1 MREKKSDRTVTP
13 HERPREPVDAKGR
26 FPLSGSRGRSPHQR
40 LLFHNSI
47 RVTHHASRITPTFFL
62 LAICCTVSAAEL
74 DPSKLPAAVPVAVDF
89 EKDVKPIFEKTCFRC
104 HGPERPKSGFRL
116 DNRESALKGGDDGVD
131 IVPGNSAKS
140 PLVYYVARVVEDM
153 EMPPPGKGE
162 PLTKEQVGLLR
173 AWIDQGAQWGA
184 TNPPR
189 KFEFSASPTLRFV
202 TVDGDKHKFREVE
215 GIKEGFGGGVE
226 SFAIEEKVGPD
237 KSLSAEGH
245 ALFPENDVRI
255 KMELRKT
262 DLGFV
267 RGGFEEWRRYY
278 DDTGGYYRPFS
289 PPAFDLNRDLHLD
302 IGRVWADFG
311 LTLPHLPQVVLGYE
325 YQFKEGDKSTLEWGT
340 VGSPTSGKNI
350 YPAAESIHEHT
361 HIAKLDVAH
370 DFLGIHLEDNARVE
384 LYESRTRHDDAA
396 TFSTGPAPDT
406 TVRSSYEASH
416 IQGMNALRLER
427 YLTEWW
433 FVSGGYLY
441 SKLEGDASLDQ
452 VTINAFGVP
461 ASGSFWSA
469 DTTTLKTESHVVS
482 FANLLMPVAWLSAS
496 AGVQSEWSRQ
506 EGFGNVN
513 LDQGDPNLPGSF
525 FLYPA
530 VVQSDLD
537 KQMTSENFS
546 LRFTRIPWTVLFAEG
561 RFAQESIGQFEQDS
575 PQPGVTPDNST
586 TFLRN
591 TDYTND
597 RREIRGGFSTSP
609 WKWASLSA
617 HYKRRDSDSD
627 YDNHKI
633 ALDPAGYSAFIRA
646 RKLDTDEVEAKLALR
661 PFSWMRT
668 TLTYQLVATDYS
680 TTTDPVPGASAP
692 SALLAGNYDA
702 HVYGISTTVTPLRRL
717 SLAGA
722 FTYSDS
728 RILTL
733 QTTEQ
738 SVVPYKGDVY
748 AVTATANYAW
758 NDATDVRAA
767 YSFSRAD
774 YGQDNVV
781 GGLPLGLN
789 YTRHALTL
797 GLTRKL
803 TNYLSTK
810 LGYGFYQYREPSTGG
825 VNNYTAHGIFASL
838 TMRWP

>member
-1 MREKKSDRTVTP
+1 MREKKL
-13 HERPREPVDAKGR
+13 HG
-26 FPLSGSRGRSPHQR
+26 
-40 LLFHNSI
+40 LLGLH
-47 RVTHHASRITPTFFL
+47 RVTERITPVL
-62 LAICCTVSAAEL
+62 LVSAFCWETTGAEL
-74 DPSKLPAAVPVAVDF
+74 DPSKLPPAAQVTVDF
-89 EKDVKPIFEKTCFRC
+89 EKDVKPIFEQTCFRC
-104 HGPERPKSGFRL
+104 HGTERPKSRFRL
-116 DNRESALKGGDDGVD
+116 DNRESALKGGDNGID
-131 IVPGNSAKS
+131 IVPGDSAKS
-140 PLVYYVARVVEDM
+140 PLVYYVARVIEDM

-162 PLTKEQVGLLR
+162 PLTPAQVGLLR

-184 TNPPR
+184 TNPPT
-189 KFEFSASPTLRFV
+189 KFAFSAAPTLRYV
-202 TVDGDKHKFREVE
+202 GVDGDNHKFREVE
-215 GIKEGFGGGVE
+215 GIKEGVGGGVE
-226 SFAIEEKVGPD
+226 SFAIEENVGPD
-237 KSLSAEGH
+237 KTFSAEGL

-255 KMELRKT
+255 KLELRKS
-262 DLGFV
+262 DVGFV
-267 RGGFEEWRRYY
+267 RGGFEEWRKYY
-278 DDTGGYYRPFS
+278 DDTGGYYRPFL

-302 IGRVWADFG
+302 IGRAWVDFG
-311 LTLPHLPQVVLGYE
+311 LTLPHWPQIVLGYE

-340 VGSPTSGKNI
+340 VGGAVNGKNI
-350 YPAAESIHEHT
+350 YPASEAIHEHT
-361 HIAKLDVAH
+361 HIAKLDVTH

-384 LYESRTRHDDAA
+384 LYESHTLHDDAA
-396 TFSTGPAPDT
+396 TFSTGPTPDS
-406 TVRSSYEASH
+406 TVRSSYDASH
-416 IQGMNALRLER
+416 VQGMNALRLER
-427 YLTEWW
+427 YLTDWW

-441 SKLEGDASLDQ
+441 SRLQGDASLDQ
-452 VTINAFGVP
+452 ITINTFGIP
-461 ASGSFWSA
+461 TAGTFWSS

-482 FANLLMPVAWLSAS
+482 IANMFAPVTWLTAS
-496 AGVQSEWSRQ
+496 AGVQSEWTRQ

-537 KQMTSENFS
+537 KQVTSENFS

-561 RFAQESIGQFEQDS
+561 RFDQESIGQFEQDA
-575 PQPGVTPDNST
+575 PLPGVTPDTST

-591 TDYTND
+591 TAYTND

-609 WKWASLSA
+609 WKWASFSA

-668 TLTYQLVATDYS
+668 TLTYQVVATDYS
-680 TTTDPVPGASAP
+680 TTTDPVPGATAP

-702 HVYGISTTVTPLRRL
+702 HVYGISTTLTPFKRL
-717 SLAGA
+717 AFSGA

-733 QTTEQ
+733 QAAEPA
-738 SVVPYKGDVY
+738 VVPYKGDVY
-748 AVTATANYAW
+748 SVTASAAYAL
-758 NDATDVRAA
+758 NDATDLRAA
-767 YSFSRAD
+767 YSFSRAN
-774 YGQDNVV
+774 YGQDNIV
-781 GGLPLGLN
+781 GGLPLGLD

-797 GLTRKL
+797 GLTRKV

-810 LGYGFYQYREPSTGG
+810 IGYGFYQYREPSTGG
-825 VNNYTAHGIFASL
+825 VNNYTAHGVFA
-838 TMRWP
+838 TVMMKWP

>member
-1 MREKKSDRTVTP
+1 MHNNEKFWT
-13 HERPREPVDAKGR
+13 KG
-26 FPLSGSRGRSPHQR
+26 
-40 LLFHNSI
+40 
-47 RVTHHASRITPTFFL
+47 VTHHASRITMVL
-62 LAICCTVSAAEL
+62 LQLAFCSAAGAAEL
-74 DPSKLPAAVPVAVDF
+74 DPAKLPSAAQVTVDF
-89 EKDVKPIFEKTCFRC
+89 EKDVKPIFESTCFRC

-116 DNRESALKGGDDGVD
+116 DNRESALKGGDTGVD
-131 IVPGNSAKS
+131 IVPGDSAKS
-140 PLVYYVARVVEDM
+140 PLVYYVARVVEDL
-153 EMPPPGKGE
+153 EMPPSGKGE
-162 PLTKEQVGLLR
+162 PLTPAQVGLLR
-173 AWIDQGAQWGA
+173 AWIDQGAQWGT
-184 TNPPR
+184 TNPPT
-189 KFEFSASPTLRFV
+189 KFEFSALPTLRFV

-226 SFAIEEKVGPD
+226 SFAIEQKVGPD
-237 KSLSAEGH
+237 KTLSAEGH
-245 ALFPENDVRI
+245 ALFPQNDVRVNL
-255 KMELRKT
+255 ELQNV
-262 DLGFV
+262 DVGFV
-267 RGGFEEWRRYY
+267 RGGFEEWRKYY
-278 DDTGGYYRPFS
+278 DDTGGYYQPFS
-289 PPAFDLNRDLHLD
+289 PPSFDLNQDLHLD
-302 IGRVWADFG
+302 IGRAWVDFG
-311 LTLPHLPQVVLGYE
+311 LTLPHLPRIVLGYE

-340 VGSPTSGKNI
+340 VGGPVNGKNI
-350 YPAAESIHEHT
+350 YPASEAIREHT
-361 HIAKLDVAH
+361 HVAKLDVTH

-384 LYESRTRHDDAA
+384 LYDSHTRHDDAA
-396 TFSTGPAPDT
+396 TFSTGPRPDT
-406 TVRSSYEASH
+406 TVRSSYEANH

-452 VTINAFGVP
+452 ITVNTFGAP
-461 ASGSFWSA
+461 AAGSFWSA

-482 FANLLMPVAWLSAS
+482 FANLFVPVAWLSAS
-496 AGVQSEWSRQ
+496 AGVQSEWTRQ
-506 EGFGNVN
+506 EGFGTVN
-513 LDQGDPNLPGSF
+513 LDQGDPNLPASF

-530 VVQSDLD
+530 VVQSDID

-546 LRFTRIPWTVLFAEG
+546 VRFTRIPWTVLFAEG
-561 RFAQESIGQFEQDS
+561 RFDQESIGQFEQDT
-575 PQPGVTPDNST
+575 PQPGATPDIST

-597 RREIRGGFSTSP
+597 RREIRGGFNTSP

-617 HYKRRDSDSD
+617 HYQRRDSDSD

-646 RKLDTDEVEAKLALR
+646 RKLDTDEIEAKLALR

-692 SALLAGNYDA
+692 SSLLAGNSDG
-702 HVYGISTTVTPLRRL
+702 HVYGISTTITPFRRL
-717 SLAGA
+717 AVSGV
-722 FTYSDS
+722 FTYGDS
-728 RILTL
+728 RIQTL
-733 QTTEQ
+733 QAAYPA
-738 SVVPYKGDVY
+738 VVPYKGDVY
-748 AVTATANYAW
+748 AVTANATYAL

-774 YGQDNVV
+774 YAQDNIV
-781 GGLPLGLN
+781 GGLPLGLS
-789 YTRHALTL
+789 YTRQALTL

-825 VNNYTAHGIFASL
+825 VNNYTAHGVFA
-838 TMRWP
+838 TVMMRWP

>member
-1 MREKKSDRTVTP
+1 MRERKLHRLHELHGVTGALLL
-13 HERPREPVDAKGR
+13 VA
-26 FPLSGSRGRSPHQR
+26 FGSRVLG
-40 LLFHNSI
+40 
-47 RVTHHASRITPTFFL
+47 
-62 LAICCTVSAAEL
+62 AEL
-74 DPSKLPAAVPVAVDF
+74 DPSKLPPAAQVTVDF
-89 EKDVKPIFEKTCFRC
+89 EKDVKPIFEKTCLRC
-104 HGPERPKSGFRL
+104 HGPERPKSQFRL

-131 IVPGNSAKS
+131 IVPGDSAKS

-173 AWIDQGAQWGA
+173 AWVDQGAQWGA
-184 TNPPR
+184 TNLPA
-189 KFEFSASPTLRFV
+189 KFAFSAAPELRYV
-202 TVDGDKHKFREVE
+202 GVDGDKHKFREVE
-215 GIKEGFGGGVE
+215 GTKEGIGGGVD
-226 SFAIEEKVGPD
+226 SFAIEERIGPD
-237 KSLSAEGH
+237 KTLSAEGH
-245 ALFPENDVRI
+245 ALFPENDVRV
-255 KMELRKT
+255 KLELRKA
-262 DLGFV
+262 DVGFV
-267 RGGFEEWRRYY
+267 QGGFEEWRKYY

-289 PPAFDLNRDLHLD
+289 PPAFNLNQDLHLD
-302 IGRVWADFG
+302 IGRAWVDFG
-311 LTLPHLPQVVLGYE
+311 LTLPHFPQIIFGYE

-340 VGSPTSGKNI
+340 VGGAISGKNI
-350 YPAAESIHEHT
+350 YPASETIHEHT
-361 HIAKLDVAH
+361 HVAKLDVAH
-370 DFLGIHLEDNARVE
+370 DFLGIHLEDSARVE

-396 TFSTGPAPDT
+396 TFSIGPTPDT

-441 SKLEGDASLDQ
+441 SRLEGDASLGQ
-452 VTINAFGVP
+452 ITINAFGLP
-461 ASGSFWSA
+461 AAGSFWSA

-482 FANLLMPVAWLSAS
+482 FANLFVPVAWLSAS
-496 AGVQSEWSRQ
+496 AGVQSEWTRQ
-506 EGFGNVN
+506 EGFGSVN

-537 KQMTSENFS
+537 KQVTSENFS

-561 RFAQESIGQFEQDS
+561 RFDQESIGQFEQDA
-575 PQPGVTPDNST
+575 PQPGVPPDNST

-609 WKWASLSA
+609 WKWATLSA

-692 SALLAGNYDA
+692 STLLAGNYDA
-702 HVYGISTTVTPLRRL
+702 HVYGISTTVTPFRRWSL
-717 SLAGA
+717 SGA

-728 RILTL
+728 RIVTL
-733 QTTEQ
+733 QTAAP

-748 AVTATANYAW
+748 AVTASATYLLS
-758 NDATDVRAA
+758 DATDVRAA

-774 YGQDNVV
+774 YAQDNIV

-803 TNYLSTK
+803 TNHLSTK
-810 LGYGFYQYREPSTGG
+810 FGYGFYQYREPSTGG
-825 VNNYTAHGIFASL
+825 VNNYTAHGIFATL
-838 TMRWP
+838 MMRWP